1 MVSPHQCNHQKA
13 KRLIGLVYRNF
24 YLNSTSN
31 TLLSLY
37 KSIIRPILEYGCTVW
52 DPSSISASY
61 SLEAVQYFALKM
73 IAKSWS
79 SSYSSLLSSLKVQT
93 LSQQRRKHKIILFFK
108 ISQDISHTL
117 SPPLKIATRT
127 RPLRSQ
133 SKFDFKVPFCRTQTF
148 YQSFFPTSI
157 RLWNS
162 LPNTVKSSHSISLL
176 KSHITSFSN

>member
-1 MVSPHQCNHQKA
+1 MTGTVVGHVEPGSQLLQVWEWRVYNYKYLGVTLTCSLSWSLHINAIIKKA

-24 YLNSTSN
+24 YHNSTSN

-93 LSQQRRKHKIILFFK
+93 LSQRRRKHKLILFFK

-117 SPPLKIATRT
+117 SPSLKITT
-127 RPLRSQ
+127 PTCLLRSQ
-133 SKFDFKVPFCRTQTF
+133 FDFKVPFCRTQTF
-148 YQSFFPTSI
+148 
-157 RLWNS
+157 
-162 LPNTVKSSHSISLL
+162 
-176 KSHITSFSN
+176 